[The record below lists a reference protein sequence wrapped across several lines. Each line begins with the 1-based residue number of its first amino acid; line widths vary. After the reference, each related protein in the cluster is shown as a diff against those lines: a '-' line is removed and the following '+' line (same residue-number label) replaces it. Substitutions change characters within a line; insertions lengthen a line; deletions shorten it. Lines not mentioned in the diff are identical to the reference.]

1 MQRNFLSKK
10 VTKKIN
16 SMFPS
21 ANISRSTKVEYIKD
35 DDLELVLI
43 NNIPS
48 FFYVDRKLFPALKF
62 VHGRENDFKKITV
75 DMGAVKFVC
84 SGADV
89 MRPGITRIDENISE
103 GDTVI
108 VVDEKNGKALC
119 VGIALESAEEM
130 NNMKQGKAVKSVHWV
145 GDKVWNYIID

>member
-1 MQRNFLSKK
+1 MQRYFLSKK

-21 ANISRSTKVEYIKD
+21 VDISKSTKVEYVKD
-35 DDLELVLI
+35 EDVEVIFMDDVL
-43 NNIPS
+43 S
-48 FFYVDRKLFPALKF
+48 FFYTGKKLFPALKF
-62 VHGRENDFKKITV
+62 VHGKEDDFKKITV

-89 MRPGITRIDENISE
+89 MRPGVTHIDENVLKD
-103 GDTVI
+103 DTVI

-119 VGIALESAEEM
+119 VGIALEDADEM
-130 NNMKQGKAVKSVHWV
+130 NKMKLGKAVKSVHFV
-145 GDKVWNYIID
+145 GDKIWNYSVD

>member
-1 MQRNFLSKK
+1 MQRHFLSKK

-43 NNIPS
+43 NKRPS
-48 FFYVDRKLFPALKF
+48 FFYVDKKLFPALRF
-62 VHGRENDFKKITV
+62 VHGRENDFRKITV

-89 MRPGITRIDENISE
+89 MRPGITRIDENISK

-119 VGIALESAEEM
+119 VGMALVGSDEM
-130 NNMKQGKAVKSVHWV
+130 NNMKQGRAVKSVHWV